1 MAYLEFQKGNR
12 WDKLGLQKL
21 PYKEHRSSRKQ
32 EKEVSKG
39 FYITVQC
46 CLFTHNLL
54 NVSLEYE
61 LINLS

>member
-39 FYITVQC
+39 FYITQFSAAY
-46 CLFTHNLL
+46 LHII
-54 NVSLEYE
+54 Y
-61 LINLS
+61 